1 MTSSAPLTIRPATA
15 ADAGALR
22 RLAALDSSAAPAEPV
37 LVAEIDGELHAA
49 VSVAAGDV
57 VADPFR
63 RTAGTVA
70 VLRVHATLERA
81 KRAPRAPRLRLRGPG
96 VALNH

>member
-1 MTSSAPLTIRPATA
+1 MTSSAPLTIRPATP

-22 RLAALDSSAAPAEPV
+22 RLAALDSSAVPAEPV
-37 LVAEIDGELHAA
+37 LVAEIGGELHAA
-49 VSVAAGDV
+49 VSIADGTV

-70 VLRVHATLERA
+70 VLRVHATLEREQ
-81 KRAPRAPRLRLRGPG
+81 RAPRAPRLRLRRSGL
-96 VALNH
+96 ALNH